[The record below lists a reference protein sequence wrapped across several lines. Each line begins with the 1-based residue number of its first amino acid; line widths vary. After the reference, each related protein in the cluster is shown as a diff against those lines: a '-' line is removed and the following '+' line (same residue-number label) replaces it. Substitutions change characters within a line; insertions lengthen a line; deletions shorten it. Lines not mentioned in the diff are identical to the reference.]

1 MNGLL
6 RCWDKDI
13 LCYSINLR
21 LLHVLFPGNV
31 ISGLIIFPLKNP
43 YYCNRIKKMVINM
56 VKLGNKEVSSIGL
69 GTYGMGGK
77 NEPDYKNDDKEIEA
91 IKYAITNGINLIDT
105 AEYYGHGHTEE
116 LVGKAIKDFGRE
128 DLFIIS
134 KVWPVNLHYNDLIN
148 SAKESLKRLDTDYID
163 LYLIHWPNPKIPVKE
178 TLDAMG
184 ELLNNHLIKN
194 IGVSNFDIAN
204 LTEAIDQVKP
214 GKIIANEV
222 KYNLE
227 NYYIEDDL
235 IPFSEKN
242 NIKIIGYSPLNQG
255 RINSKIGSVAKSLG
269 MSRIQCTLGYLK
281 KKSIPIPKA
290 SGIPHINELIECMN
304 IDIDKN
310 EYNKIREAVRR

>member
-1 MNGLL
+1 
-6 RCWDKDI
+6 
-13 LCYSINLR
+13 
-21 LLHVLFPGNV
+21 
-31 ISGLIIFPLKNP
+31 
-43 YYCNRIKKMVINM
+43 M

-77 NEPDYKNDDKEIEA
+77 NSPDYKNDAKEVEA

-105 AEYYGHGHTEE
+105 AEYYGHGHSEE
-116 LVGKAIKDFGRE
+116 LVGKAIKDFERE
-128 DLFIIS
+128 YLFIIS
-134 KVWPVNLHYNDLIN
+134 KVWPVNLHYKDVIN

-163 LYLIHWPNPKIPVKE
+163 LYLIHWPNPKIPVEE

-184 ELLNNHLIKN
+184 ELLDSHLIRN

-204 LTEAIDQVKP
+204 LTEAIDQLKH

-222 KYNLE
+222 EYNLE

-235 IPFSEKN
+235 IPFCEKN

-255 RINSKIGSVAKSLG
+255 RISSKINHVAKSLG
-269 MSRIQCTLGYLK
+269 MSSIQCTLGYLK

-290 SGIPHINELIECMN
+290 SSISHINELVECMN
-304 IDIDKN
+304 IDLDEN
-310 EYNKIREAVRR
+310 EYNRIKEAVRR

>member
-1 MNGLL
+1 MLSFAEE
-6 RCWDKDI
+6 I
-13 LCYSINLR
+13 LDAQDSLT
-21 LLHVLFPGNV
+21 LNV
-31 ISGLIIFPLKNP
+31 ISSLAIFPLKNP
-43 YYCNRIKKMVINM
+43 YYYHRINKMVINM

-77 NEPDYKNDDKEIEA
+77 NTADYKNDVKEIEA

-105 AEYYGHGHTEE
+105 AEYYGHGHSEE
-116 LVGKAIKDFGRE
+116 LVGKAIKDFERE

-178 TLDAMG
+178 SLDAMG
-184 ELLNNHLIKN
+184 ELLDNHLIGN

-204 LTEAIDQVKP
+204 LTEAIDQIKP

-222 KYNLE
+222 EYNPG
-227 NYYIEDDL
+227 NYFIEDDL
-235 IPFSEKN
+235 IPFCDKN

-255 RINSKIGSVAKSLG
+255 KISSKIAPVAKSLG
-269 MSRIQCTLGYLK
+269 MSSIQCTLGYLK

-290 SGIPHINELIECMN
+290 SSISHINELVACMN
-304 IDIDKN
+304 SDLDEN
-310 EYNKIREAVRR
+310 EYNKIKGAIRR